1 MLSAEVIL
9 FAIRAG
15 IRLGQEARQAFIDGT
30 KRRML
35 VLPLP
40 KVDFGPNVDSA
51 WRFFQNEGKGF
62 VIAENPR
69 LIYLHQRATD
79 RKLTKAEESEYLAL
93 RSYFDSILS
102 ARRNNTLVELQDK
115 QRIDADELTALVTIK
130 QWEKD
135 DPDDPKTVHR
145 LAGTIIELGIDYFA
159 GGPGTIQKNS
169 REGKLVAGF
178 VEALD
183 SIAFAD
189 ILVKPHAFEKLI
201 GKLFVAALETLSA
214 QPESISSDDNV
225 KDLVKVATHGLA
237 QDLQIKLKA
246 LEGDAFQSMRLE
258 AWGEFVFRS
267 LLSSAGRRVV
277 EQPSRFLGVKGEP
290 EGALIT
296 SVGTAVIDLAI
307 TNDQL
312 ELKRVFSRSGLDAV
326 MRASLDVVADYPEL
340 VLGDDPNKGLRALVA
355 GVAASVSRF
364 DAQLVSPDIAPELLR
379 IVLDKSAV
387 NLPLFW
393 PDLDPDKHLLLTAA
407 QTVLKILSAKP
418 PAAAKWKLRFRT
430 GDLVAVADAVVD
442 ELAGNPTW
450 LLSIA
455 EDTDKYLV
463 TALEATLAV
472 LRRRA
477 DERLSLDIAVEVLNT
492 AVKAVAMDVKFLD
505 KAPDGR
511 PLIAAL
517 IDVVF
522 SAAFKP
528 ELGVEDRR
536 TQWLLVQSSAIDLML
551 NTVLV
556 RFAESSMDDEALK
569 IVTQQIKH
577 AIDIIVA
584 GAPINWEEFDQA
596 LVRALHPQP
605 Q

>member
-9 FAIRAG
+9 YAIRAG

-40 KVDFGPNVDSA
+40 KVDFGPNVDAA

-62 VIAENPR
+62 VTAENPR

-79 RKLTKAEESEYLAL
+79 RKLTDAEKEEYLAL
-93 RSYFDSILS
+93 RSFFDAILS
-102 ARRNNTLVELQDK
+102 ARRNSTLVELQDN
-115 QRIDADELTALVTIK
+115 QRIGADELTALVTLK

-135 DPDDPKTVHR
+135 DPDNPKTLHR
-145 LAGTIIELGIDYFA
+145 FAGTIIELGIDYFA
-159 GGPGTIQKNS
+159 GGPGTLRQNS

-183 SIAFAD
+183 GIAFAD
-189 ILVKPHAFEKLI
+189 ILVSPHAFEKLI
-201 GKLFVAALETLSA
+201 GKLFIAALETLST
-214 QPESISSDDNV
+214 QPEAVSSDDNV

-277 EQPSRFLGVKGEP
+277 EQPARFLGVKGEP

-296 SVGTAVIDLAI
+296 GVGTAVIDLAI
-307 TNDQL
+307 FNDQL

-326 MRASLDVVADYPEL
+326 LRTALDIVADYPEL

-355 GVAASVSRF
+355 EVAAGVSRF
-364 DAQLVSPDIAPELLR
+364 DARLISPDIAPELLR
-379 IVLDKSAV
+379 IVLDKSAA

-407 QTVLKILSAKP
+407 RTVLEILSAKP
-418 PAAAKWKLRFRT
+418 PDAAKWKLRFRT

-442 ELAGNPTW
+442 ELAANPAW

-455 EDTDKYLV
+455 EDADKYLV

-477 DERLSLDIAVEVLNT
+477 DEKLGLDIAVDVLNT
-492 AVKAVAMDVKFLD
+492 AVKAVALDVKFLD
-505 KAPDGR
+505 NAPDGR
-511 PLIAAL
+511 PLIAAV

-522 SAAFKP
+522 SAVFKP
-528 ELGVEDRR
+528 ELGVADRR
-536 TQWLLVQSSAIDLML
+536 PQWLLVQSSAIDLML
-551 NTVLV
+551 NSVLL
-556 RFAESSMDDEALK
+556 RFAASSMDDAALK
-569 IVTQQIKH
+569 IVQQQIKH
-577 AIDIIVA
+577 AVDIIMA
-584 GAPINWEEFDQA
+584 GAPINWEDFDQA
-596 LVRALHPQP
+596 LVKAFHPQP
-605 Q
+605 